1 MEYEFAP
8 RTKTMTAPI
17 YTKRRRNGSAEG
29 AGGRKALSAMPR
41 NAHTT
46 KQLTRR
52 VLIQLPLPVFSI
64 KINCQNI
71 ASLSLPLS
79 FHFFLLLIRLTM
91 MKI

>member
-29 AGGRKALSAMPR
+29 GREALSAMPR

-52 VLIQLPLPVFSI
+52 VLIQLPLRY
-64 KINCQNI
+64 
-71 ASLSLPLS
+71 
-79 FHFFLLLIRLTM
+79 FLLKLIVNILRRCRCRCRS
-91 MKI
+91 IFFYF